1 MVEKVRSRDNE
12 QKGRRELRLFVFLC
26 VEDESGLSL
35 CEMTAYMIA
44 ETAFRYGHRFP
55 NVNESEII

>member
-35 CEMTAYMIA
+35 CEIVVKDCVEKVMRVI
-44 ETAFRYGHRFP
+44 
-55 NVNESEII
+55 NK